1 MTLRDATSTSGAGTE
16 RVHPDDKKEQIV
28 SYDAIRMIGHGS
40 FGAVFLAKQTGSSE
54 IVAIKKVLQ
63 DRRYKNRE
71 LQIMKQMARHPHP
84 FVVHLK
90 HFFVTKG
97 SKADDIYLN
106 LVLEYIPETLYS
118 VLKTFVRNKE
128 QMPVN
133 MIRIYMYQMARS
145 LAHIHGMDICH
156 RDIKPQN
163 LLVDP
168 DRGIL
173 KLCDFGSAKQL
184 VPGEPNVAY
193 ICSRF
198 YRAPELMF
206 GATDYTTAVDVW
218 SMGCVMAELFL
229 GTPFFPGSSGVD
241 QLVEVI
247 KVLGTPTL
255 EEVKAMNATYTEFR
269 FPMLKPRPLSN
280 YFKPG
285 TPAVALEL
293 LAQYLLFVPTKR
305 PSAIEVRVVPIPV
318 SWSSSY

>member
-40 FGAVFLAKQTGSSE
+40 FEAVFLAKQTGSSE

-305 PSAIEVRVVPIPV
+305 PSAIEVRVVPIPM
-318 SWSSSY
+318 SSSSSY